1 MILHSIRGGADHC
14 APMLY
19 AILIC
24 SDPEC
29 AEELEALGN
38 DPADFERLACDCG
51 CTFQAIAFSEHVE
64 ARIPP
69 RHTTVR
75 LSRAA

>member
-1 MILHSIRGGADHC
+1 
-14 APMLY
+14 MLY
-19 AILIC
+19 AVLIC

-29 AEELEALGN
+29 TEELEALGA
-38 DPADFERLACDCG
+38 DPADFDVLACDCG

-69 RHTTVR
+69 RRAVIELR
-75 LSRAA
+75 RAA

>member
-1 MILHSIRGGADHC
+1 VILHSIRGRADHS

-29 AEELEALGN
+29 PDELDALGN
-38 DPADFERLACDCG
+38 APADFERLACDCG

-69 RHTTVR
+69 TRATVH